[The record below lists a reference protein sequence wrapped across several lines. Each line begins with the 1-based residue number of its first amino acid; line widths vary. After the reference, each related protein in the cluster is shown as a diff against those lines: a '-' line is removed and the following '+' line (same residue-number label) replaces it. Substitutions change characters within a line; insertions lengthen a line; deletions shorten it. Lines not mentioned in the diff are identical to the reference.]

1 MEGPAQNKNNMPLL
15 TELRRRNIFKVA
27 FVYVVAA
34 ALAVW
39 MAELVQ
45 TQLELAWWANR
56 LVIILAFIGFPL
68 ALIFAWVY
76 EITPAGL
83 RKAIEVDQTQS
94 IVFKTG
100 QKLNAALAVLVVLA
114 AVAMIAD
121 RLLPELVIVPPPPAA
136 LDAPVSSDTP
146 VEIRSFSLDNG
157 LKIIVWPDTDIP
169 NVVMYNFVRAGSR
182 NEYPGITGLSHFFE
196 HMMFNGSENVAPGD
210 FDNLMEAAGGAN
222 NAYTSEDV
230 TVYQDWFPRSA
241 LNTIFFL
248 ESDRLG
254 NLKIDPDV
262 VESERGVVY
271 SERRTR
277 VDNDNFGM
285 LYEQMMATAFV
296 AHPYQIPVIG
306 WPSDIENWSQEDLE
320 NYFRTYYAPNNLT
333 MVFAGDVTPEEVYA
347 YADEYLS
354 GISGQE
360 PPEAVDTVEPEQQ
373 GVRRIEL
380 DVPAQTPLLH
390 LAFHAASATDAVTPA
405 MDLLLKILVGGESS
419 RLHRVL
425 VEEEQLAIQIGG
437 FQSEGFDPG
446 LVYFYLTLPPGA
458 DPGAVE
464 ERVMGLLAEVAANG
478 VSDAELIKARNIRL
492 ADFWRQLSTIDGK
505 ASLLGNYEVF
515 LGDYERV
522 FTLPNELEKIT
533 SADLQR
539 AAAIFVHNNATIGV
553 LKADDNAEA
562 EE

>member
-1 MEGPAQNKNNMPLL
+1 MGGPAQNKSNMPLF

-45 TQLELAWWANR
+45 TQLELPWWANR
-56 LVIILAFIGFPL
+56 LVIILAVIGFPL

-76 EITPAGL
+76 EITPGGL
-83 RKAIEVDQTQS
+83 KKAIEVDQTQS

-136 LDAPVSSDTP
+136 LDAPLSPDTP
-146 VEIRSFSLDNG
+146 AEIRSFSLDNG

-169 NVVMYNFVRAGSR
+169 NVVLYNFVRAGSR

-210 FDNLMEAAGGAN
+210 FDNTMEAGGGTN
-222 NAYTSEDV
+222 NAYTSQDV
-230 TVYQDWFPRSA
+230 TVYQDWFPRA
-241 LNTIFFL
+241 AINTIFFL

-254 NLKIDPDV
+254 KLKIDPEV
-262 VESERGVVY
+262 IESERGVVS
-271 SERRTR
+271 SERRSR
-277 VDNDNFGM
+277 VDNDNFGL
-285 LYEQMMATAFV
+285 LYEQMMATAFI
-296 AHPYQIPVIG
+296 AHPYQFPVIG

-320 NYFRTYYAPNNLT
+320 NYFRTYYAPNNMT

-354 GISGQE
+354 GISAQE
-360 PPEAVDTVEPEQQ
+360 PPEPVDTIEPAQR

-380 DVPAQTPLLH
+380 SAPAQTPLLH
-390 LAFHAASATDAVTPA
+390 LAFHAGSATDPETPA
-405 MDLLLKILVGGESS
+405 MDLLLKILVGSESS

-425 VEEEQLAIQIGG
+425 VEEEQSAIQVGG

-446 LVYFYLTLPPGA
+446 LVYFYLALAPGA
-458 DPGAVE
+458 DPDAVAA
-464 ERVMGLLAEVAANG
+464 RVMELLAEVAADG

-492 ADFWRQLSTIDGK
+492 GEFWRQLSTIDGK

-522 FTLPNELEKIT
+522 FTLPDELEEMTGI
-533 SADLQR
+533 DLQS
-539 AAAIFVHNNATIGV
+539 AAAVFVLNNATIGI
-553 LKADDNAEA
+553 LRADDDAEA